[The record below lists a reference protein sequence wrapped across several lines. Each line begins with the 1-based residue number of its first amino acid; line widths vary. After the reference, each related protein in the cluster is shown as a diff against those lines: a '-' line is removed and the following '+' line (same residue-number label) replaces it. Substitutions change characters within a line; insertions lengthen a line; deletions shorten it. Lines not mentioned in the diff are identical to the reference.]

1 MYKYVTLQ
9 HYIFFFIIISLVMQ
23 NNASLH
29 SSSGG
34 NKSLNEDVGKSD
46 NIKTDLIL
54 HYDMFYLLIMK

>member
-1 MYKYVTLQ
+1 
-9 HYIFFFIIISLVMQ
+9 MQ

-46 NIKTDLIL
+46 NIKTVLIL